1 MWDLFLNVKGSALA
15 FLKQKKSCIKKWG
28 CEYFDVY
35 KYVGNPFVDRRRL
48 LNFTW
53 VCEESLRS
61 FGKGS
66 VQAGPFTEAMQRR
79 AAVPSLAPQG
89 RLFTGETSDR
99 CTIILQQQKTL
110 PAKDQAAEAALVA
123 LSTSQSGL

>member
-1 MWDLFLNVKGSALA
+1 MFTNTQATLLLTDVACLISPGFVKSL
-15 FLKQKKSCIKKWG
+15 
-28 CEYFDVY
+28 CEA
-35 KYVGNPFVDRRRL
+35 
-48 LNFTW
+48 
-53 VCEESLRS
+53 

-66 VQAGPFTEAMQRR
+66 VQVGPFTEAMQRR